1 MFLTTQTQYISIS
14 RFVFFSSLLSGLGV
28 YLKNKDSSE
37 HVCVCVLSVSIS
49 LGGLFPSWHLPI
61 SSLQLCADVC
71 RNRNDM
77 FLSQNYNNTI
87 QLNYCTLNTS
97 VWLLQTST
105 FILKLNMWLFC
116 VRRCFHWGPLRERSS
131 VIAHCVCS
139 VLIYCLETLAGVG
152 SRAVCLSLVKLQRV
166 SFHYRVYLCVG

>member
-1 MFLTTQTQYISIS
+1 MFLTTQTQHISIS

-97 VWLLQTST
+97 VWLLRTSN
-105 FILKLNMWLFC
+105 FVLKLNMCLFC
-116 VRRCFHWGPLRERSS
+116 VSRVIFEDAFTEVLSVTAAVWLHIHICVFSAGLLFAALFCEFGRC
-131 VIAHCVCS
+131 
-139 VLIYCLETLAGVG
+139 
-152 SRAVCLSLVKLQRV
+152 
-166 SFHYRVYLCVG
+166 